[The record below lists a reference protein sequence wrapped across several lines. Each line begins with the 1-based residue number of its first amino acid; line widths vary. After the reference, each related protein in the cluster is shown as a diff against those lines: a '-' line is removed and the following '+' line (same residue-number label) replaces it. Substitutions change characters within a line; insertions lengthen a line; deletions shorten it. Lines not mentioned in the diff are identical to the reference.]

1 MIRTLRLLGQ
11 LASTLLIIALVSA
24 PAAWAQSADESTEPA
39 EASDDIGTEAAEVV
53 AEPVVEA
60 APEPV
65 VEAPKEEPPA
75 PTAPAF
81 EPMEP
86 DDSAANDAARGDLVV
101 FDGGMAQVAL
111 YGLISAHAAVYTG
124 TDNLLQSGDV
134 AEQPGFRLR
143 YGRFG
148 LHGWAFGSLEFMISM
163 ETADLKVRPLDAW
176 LSYRPFEVL
185 GITVGAH
192 KVPFSRYA
200 TIGSDHGSLL
210 ERPLSV
216 NAMSPYRQMGVTLHG
231 SIGNGLA
238 SYAVGVYNGLDRHTN
253 FHEGYVENAVFE
265 GNRFNKISFAG
276 RLSLE
281 PFGGIGDDIADL
293 DGGGFRL
300 AVGTSVLHNE
310 GSTTRATAWSADMML
325 KAYGF
330 HLISEYISDTS
341 EPVEDPTTPQT
352 IPTQVDR
359 SGLIVGMGY
368 MILPGQLGISLRGE
382 MFDDDANVDNNGDQ
396 LVVTGGLQYYWHR
409 HHFKVSIDYTHREE
423 LYGASLDN
431 DALLLSAHFA
441 L

>member
-1 MIRTLRLLGQ
+1 M
-11 LASTLLIIALVSA
+11 SA
-24 PAAWAQSADESTEPA
+24 PSVWAQAPDDDLTGTLKGEEAAADEAPSE
-39 EASDDIGTEAAEVV
+39 EEEAAE
-53 AEPVVEA
+53 ALEPVV
-60 APEPV
+60 
-65 VEAPKEEPPA
+65 EEPPA
-75 PTAPAF
+75 PVAEEPAPAPAPPAF
-81 EPMEP
+81 ELMEP
-86 DDSAANDAARGDLVV
+86 DDSAANEAARGDLVV

-111 YGLISAHAAVYTG
+111 YGLVSAQAAVYTG
-124 TDNLLQSGDV
+124 EDNLLQSGDT

-148 LHGWAFGSLEFMISM
+148 LHGWAFGNVEFMVSM

-176 LSYRPFEVL
+176 LSYRPFDVL
-185 GITVGAH
+185 AITVGAH

-200 TIGSDHGSLL
+200 TTGSDHGALL

-216 NAMSPYRQMGVTLHG
+216 DAMSPYRQMGVTLHG
-231 SIGNGLA
+231 AIGNGLA
-238 SYAVGVYNGLDRHTN
+238 SYAVGVYNGLDRNTN
-253 FHEGYVENAVFE
+253 FHEGYVENAVFD

-281 PFGGIGDDIADL
+281 PLGSVGDDIADL
-293 DGGGFRL
+293 DGGGFRIG
-300 AVGTSVLHNE
+300 VGTSVLHNE
-310 GSTTRATAWSADMML
+310 GSTTRATAWSADVIL
-325 KAYGF
+325 KMHGF

-359 SGLIVGMGY
+359 SGLVVGMGY
-368 MILPGQLGISLRGE
+368 MVIPGQLGIAVRGE

-396 LVVTGGLQYYWHR
+396 LVITGGLQYYWHR

>member
-1 MIRTLRLLGQ
+1 VTRTLRLLGQ
-11 LASTLLIIALVSA
+11 LASMLLTIALMSVPSV
-24 PAAWAQSADESTEPA
+24 WAQAPD
-39 EASDDIGTEAAEVV
+39 EASDS
-53 AEPVVEA
+53 AEPAGEEA
-60 APEPV
+60 PGEVALPV
-65 VEAPKEEPPA
+65 VEEPPA
-75 PTAPAF
+75 PVIVEEPEVEPPAPAAPAF
-81 EPMEP
+81 EPMDP
-86 DDSAANDAARGDLVV
+86 DDSVANEADRGDLVV

-111 YGLISAHAAVYTG
+111 YGLVSAHAAAYTG
-124 TDNLLQSGDV
+124 ADNLLQSGDV

-148 LHGWAFGSLEFMISM
+148 LHGWAFGNLEFMVSM

-176 LSYRPFEVL
+176 LSYRPFDVL
-185 GITVGAH
+185 AVTVGAH

-200 TIGSDHGSLL
+200 TTGSANGSLL

-231 SIGNGLA
+231 AIGDGLA
-238 SYAVGVYNGLDRHTN
+238 SYAIGVYNGLDRHTN

-265 GNRFNKISFAG
+265 GNRFNKIAFAG

-281 PFGGIGDDIADL
+281 PFGGVGADIADL

-300 AVGTSVLHNE
+300 GVGTSVLHNE
-310 GSTTRATAWSADMML
+310 GATTRATAWSADLIL
-325 KAYGF
+325 KVYGF

-368 MILPGQLGISLRGE
+368 MILPGQLGLAVRGE

-396 LVVTGGLQYYWHR
+396 VVVTGGLQYYWHR
-409 HHFKVSIDYTHREE
+409 HHFKVSVDYTHREE
-423 LYGASLDN
+423 LYGAALDN